1 MKTILKHT
9 KKSRGLDPE
18 SKLKLKMLY
27 FLENVTKQ
35 QSSIVV
41 RSIHNLRKY
50 VNISSSSSQLI
61 GILSGILIGL
71 LVSNI
76 ANNIY
81 LTITVIL
88 ISFLAILYSEKKQ
101 KKFEK
106 ELNKEENEFAK
117 LLEKNTETLSKEIDT
132 L

>member
-9 KKSRGLDPE
+9 KKSTKLNPE

-50 VNISSSSSQLI
+50 VNISSSYSQLI

-71 LVSNI
+71 LISNI

-88 ISFLAILYSEKKQ
+88 ISFLTILYSEKKQ

-106 ELNKEENEFAK
+106 ELDKEENEFAK
-117 LLEKNTETLSKEIDT
+117 LLEKNIESLSK
-132 L
+132 